1 MLSCVIKFCLK
12 NVLSGG
18 PSEGSA
24 SDCDLGLEGEGRE
37 VRYTDQVGRDFYGN
51 VTTFVS
57 EECFECFP
65 IRSTRMTAQTAMTCS
80 SKCRVYQVGLNL
92 FILECMQKSNGY
104 MSDKGS
110 WKWKEKQQI
119 RKL

>member
-1 MLSCVIKFCLK
+1 
-12 NVLSGG
+12 
-18 PSEGSA
+18 
-24 SDCDLGLEGEGRE
+24 
-37 VRYTDQVGRDFYGN
+37 
-51 VTTFVS
+51 
-57 EECFECFP
+57 
-65 IRSTRMTAQTAMTCS
+65 MTAQTAMTCS